1 MCSCSE
7 SRHRLVQ
14 CLLLLLCSSSFIILS
29 PRHSSP
35 LSLSYLIQ
43 LHSSS
48 SCHRVFDPETSVCLL
63 PGHILSPYITT
74 SEVNR
79 KLTSSSFSHHL
90 YSHSVGVVWIS
101 LTFAGVDVFYV
112 RLLDT
117 RLLSI
122 RIATSLLPYIY
133 ALPLSQQRLIVKCL
147 LSQ

>member
-1 MCSCSE
+1 MALSLSAL
-7 SRHRLVQ
+7 RIQVLVWFSTSYP
-14 CLLLLLCSSSFIILS
+14 CCVLFFILS
-29 PRHSSP
+29 PRRSSP
-35 LSLSYLIQ
+35 PSLSYLAQ
-43 LHSSS
+43 LLSSS
-48 SCHRVFDPETSVCLL
+48 YHHAFEPDVCSVL
-63 PGHILSPYITT
+63 GHTLFPYITT
-74 SEVNR
+74 NDFDRE
-79 KLTSSSFSHHL
+79 LTCSTFSHHL